1 MYDKIKGCKLIE
13 LQPFILE
20 LMYKLQITF
29 SYGCRSGS

>member
-1 MYDKIKGCKLIE
+1 MNKIKGCKLIG

-20 LMYKLQITF
+20 LMYKLRITF